1 MVLRINMQ
9 FDVNLL
15 QFLRYLSER
24 YGSKNEVII
33 LNREHVV
40 RK

>member
-9 FDVNLL
+9 FEVDLL
-15 QFLRYLSER
+15 QSLRHWFEY